1 MKKVLMKDI
10 AQKANVTLA
19 TVSYVLNNVEGQTIS
34 GETRE
39 RISRIARELGY
50 VPNLTARAL
59 ASKKSGLIGVMVV
72 KSSTHFKPWKDFL
85 YFKFINEIEV
95 LLKKN
100 GYHVLIAS
108 VDAARPEFDI
118 ILQRE
123 LDGVF
128 LVDVCEDA
136 FYKISN
142 RFNVPIILI
151 DSYLEDDYFTKIV
164 PDFEAAIAKAKE
176 LLSNQ
181 YGFLIADK
189 VNNMGYAEKIKELS
203 GLSEKDI
210 LFADKEENI
219 IEFLKERKKQK
230 GIVINE
236 YLAMLAARH
245 TDHQAIAVVC
255 TCGSSSLLPEG
266 VKKVNFNENKPEI
279 AVDVMLSYIGKHYSE
294 DKNKYKLIEI
304 KA

>member
-19 TVSYVLNNVEGQTIS
+19 TVSYVLNNVEGQKI
-34 GETRE
+34 GDETRD
-39 RISRIARELGY
+39 RIFGIAKELGY

-59 ASKKSGLIGVMVV
+59 ASKKSGLIGVIVV
-72 KSSTHFKPWKDFL
+72 KNSTYFKPWKDFL

-95 LLKKN
+95 LLKKS

-108 VDAARPEFDI
+108 VDASRPEFDI

-128 LVDVCEDA
+128 LVDVCEVA
-136 FYKISN
+136 FYKISR

-176 LLSNQ
+176 LLNNQ

-189 VNNMGYAEKIKELS
+189 VNNIGSAEKIKEVS

-210 LFADKEENI
+210 LFADEEEDI
-219 IEFLKERKKQK
+219 IEFVKEHKNQK

-236 YLAMLAARH
+236 YLAMIAARH

-255 TCGSSSLLPEG
+255 TCGSSSMLPEG
-266 VKKVNFNENKPEI
+266 VKKVHFNENKPEI
-279 AVDVMLSYIGKHYSE
+279 AVDIMLSYIGKHYLKE
-294 DKNKYKLIEI
+294 KNKYKLIEI